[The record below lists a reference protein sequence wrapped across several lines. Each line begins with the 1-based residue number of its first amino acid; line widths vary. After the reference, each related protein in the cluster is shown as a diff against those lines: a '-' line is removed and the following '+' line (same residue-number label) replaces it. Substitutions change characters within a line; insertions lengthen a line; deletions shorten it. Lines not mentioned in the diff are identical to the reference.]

1 MTNKCFVFCHGFGLD
16 SSYWAYLRPYFV
28 QEKTVYLDLGY
39 FGQEQMTLFFDAS
52 LDYIGIGHSLG
63 LMKLMSLNIPFKA
76 LIGLHGFLDF
86 LGLNACL
93 HRHRTLELAHLTR
106 HVVRSPGVALSQF
119 YQRAGLTFD
128 GLVNGPINQKKLLDD
143 LDSLLTSRAIPPS
156 IPMLILGSSDDKIVP
171 PALIEDNFSHHPQVR
186 IEILNQAKHGLGYLK
201 SEVVYQKIMRFIHDD

>member
-16 SSYWAYLRPYFV
+16 SSYWTHLRPYFA
-28 QEKTVYLDLGY
+28 QHKTVYLDLGY

-76 LIGLHGFLDF
+76 LIGLNGFVDF
-86 LGLNACL
+86 LGLDVLL
-93 HRHRTLELAHLTR
+93 HAHRMRELAHLTR
-106 HVVRSPGVALSQF
+106 HFFRAPGVALSQF
-119 YQRAGLTFD
+119 YQRAGVMFD

-143 LDSLLTSRAIPPS
+143 LDSLLTPRAIPPS

-171 PALIEDNFSHHPQVR
+171 PALIEANFSHHPQVR